1 VRSPWSKISDN
12 TNGKLKIWFWLFFI
26 KAAGDFNKGIVGD
39 SERMLNHIAERAHLI
54 PWETCFL
61 LVDEIDSLAPD
72 RTGDTG

>member
-1 VRSPWSKISDN
+1 MRSPWSKISDN

-26 KAAGDFNKGIVGD
+26 KAAGDINKGIVGD